1 MKNKAEVNELYQQMR
16 NKYANMLAVIL
27 SIAIVFSSLTFPLAP
42 TASAADPLPAPQNV
56 KVTGVTHKSVTL
68 AWDPVDGVDSNSGY
82 QVWYANG
89 GWAAWTGDPT
99 VTVTGLN
106 PNTTYSF
113 YVTAIVA
120 SNDRSTLVTAIT
132 DELDPNAYPEPP
144 LSPPHNLVISDITQS
159 EIKLSW
165 TGSPGAA
172 GYDMYVNNRWTGGIW
187 NGSNS
192 FTYSVPKSVTGTV
205 YFEVAGQITPSNV
218 SVRSNRVTIKWGEL
232 SQPADLKIVSAT
244 RSSVALGWAPTPG
257 ATEYDIYEGATV
269 IGSTYS
275 NRYVATA
282 LTEGESYNFNVVAK
296 NKLWESPASDVIT
309 AVPGSHYNI
318 VTYYTSWARSPNER
332 NYPVENVDASKLTHI
347 NYAFADLCWKEAGSR
362 GRVCEDPDIPLQD
375 RYVFDGEMVL
385 GDPTQDEINIRDLQ
399 ALKAVN
405 PNLNLMISV
414 GGWSWS
420 KNFSNM
426 ANTEVNRRIF
436 ANSAVKFLREYKFD
450 GLDIDWEYPVVGGD
464 IDNSRRPED
473 KQNYTLLMKT
483 VREALDAAGSEDGK
497 YYLLTIASYQ
507 GQSFVDN
514 ADLANSSKYLDF
526 INMMTYDYS
535 GNWNTSGYHN
545 APLFYDPASPSAGA
559 KRNNVVGGATGHL
572 NGGVP
577 NYKLVLGVPFFGNG
591 WTGCQAKGEYVPCAE
606 FAQFGTWENGKFDI
620 YDIEDVYLKDKD
632 YVRYW
637 NESAKVPY
645 LYNEVDGTFISYDDT
660 ESMMYKAS
668 LVKTLDLAGV
678 MSWDITG
685 DRNASLSTQ
694 LANDLPIDGV
704 ANTNALAAPQNVV
717 SMSKTD
723 TTVNVGWD
731 AVAGATGY
739 DVFANKVWHGYTAT
753 TRFDITKLTPNSE
766 NTIEIIAIDKDNTR
780 IERVS
785 AMSKPLKEMTNLDG
799 PLPAIVDT
807 DAEVQQITS
816 MTATAGGNITS
827 DSGFVVTE
835 RGIVYS
841 TNANP
846 TIADG
851 KIRAASGGIGA
862 FTVNLAGL
870 QSGSTYHVRAYAV
883 NAIGVSYGQEIT
895 FATLSSSASLNS
907 LNLSGIHLD
916 QAVSGNVYDYTASVP
931 NSLSSFTVTATVS
944 DATYGSVT
952 ASVYNGGNTLVA
964 GPISLASGAS
974 STELPLE
981 VGSNRIELIVI
992 AQDGT
997 GTKYTVM
1004 ITRAKQD
1011 NGSVGSGNGGGSNVV
1026 LTVISTNGKLTIP
1039 VGQAGEVRLD
1049 NGLVIFIPVNA
1060 TSKELKLT
1068 IEKLLDTKNLLSNNE
1083 ILASSIY
1090 EVLKNFQESFSKRVT
1105 LTFVFDPVQLKT
1117 GQTVAIFYYDEVKKV
1132 WVKVNGGKING
1143 NRITAD
1149 VDHFTK
1155 FAVLVVDQAT
1165 GLPIIDS
1172 STESTTGAQ
1181 FSDISGHWAEADI
1194 KQAVSDGIVKGYTD
1208 GTFKPNATV
1217 TRAEFAVMLMNALK
1231 PTGKGVE
1238 LSFTDSIPVW
1248 AQTSIAQA
1256 LEADIVRGYEDKTF
1270 RPNASISRSELVVM
1284 IARAVGVD
1292 GAVASSTGFADDSK
1306 IPTWAKG
1313 AIAAVKKLGI
1323 VSGRDGN
1330 LVAPTETATRAEA
1343 VTIIMNL
1350 LQTKE

>member
-1 MKNKAEVNELYQQMR
+1 MK

-27 SIAIVFSSLTFPLAP
+27 SIAIVFGSFSFPLVP
-42 TASAADPLPAPQNV
+42 TASAAGPLPAPQNV

-68 AWDPVDGVDSNSGY
+68 AWDPVDGVDGNSGY
-82 QVWYANG
+82 QVWYSNG
-89 GWAAWTGDPT
+89 GWAAWTGTPT
-99 VTVTGLN
+99 VTVSGLKS
-106 PNTTYSF
+106 NTTYSF

-120 SNDRSTLVTAIT
+120 SNDRSALVTAKT
-132 DELDPNAYPEPP
+132 DEDPISYPEPP
-144 LSPPHNLVISDITQS
+144 LSTPHNLVISDITES
-159 EIKLSW
+159 AVKLRW

-187 NGSNS
+187 DGSNT
-192 FTYSVPKSVTGTV
+192 FTYPVPKSVTGSV
-205 YFEVAGQITPSNV
+205 YFEVAAQITPSNV
-218 SVRSNRVTIKWGEL
+218 SARSNRVTIKWGEL
-232 SQPADLKIVSAT
+232 SKPTDLKIVSAT
-244 RSSVALGWAPTPG
+244 KSSVALGWAPTPG
-257 ATEYDIYEGATV
+257 ATEYDIYKGHSV
-269 IGSTYS
+269 IASTYS

-282 LTEGESYNFNVVAK
+282 LTEGESYDFKIVAK
-296 NKLWESPASDVIT
+296 NKLWQSPASDVIT
-309 AVPGSHYNI
+309 AVPGSNYNI
-318 VTYYTSWARSPNER
+318 VTYYTSWARNPSER
-332 NYPVENVDASKLTHI
+332 NYSVADVSTDIGASKLTHI

-362 GRVCEDPDIPLQD
+362 GRVCENPDIPLQD
-375 RYVFDGEMVL
+375 RHVFDGEMVL
-385 GDPTQDEINIRDLQ
+385 GDPTQDEINISDLQ
-399 ALKAVN
+399 ALKAAN
-405 PNLNLMISV
+405 PHLNLMISV

-426 ANTEVNRRIF
+426 ANTEVNRRLF
-436 ANSAVKFLREYKFD
+436 ANSAVEFLREYGFD
-450 GLDIDWEYPVVGGD
+450 GLNIDWEYPVSGGD

-514 ADLANSSKYLDF
+514 ADLANSSQYLDF
-526 INMMTYDYS
+526 INIMTYDYS

-545 APLFYDPASPSAGA
+545 APLFYDPASPSASA
-559 KRNNVVGGATGHL
+559 KRNNVYAGAAGHL

-620 YDIEDVYLKDKD
+620 YDIEDVYLNDKD
-632 YVRYW
+632 FVRYW

-645 LYNEVDGTFISYDDT
+645 LYNEADGTFISYDDT
-660 ESMMYKAS
+660 QSMMYKAS

-685 DRNASLSTQ
+685 DRNGTLSTQ
-694 LANDLPIDGV
+694 LANDLPIHGV
-704 ANTNALAAPQNVV
+704 VNTNALAAPQNVT
-717 SMSKTD
+717 SISKTD
-723 TTVNVGWD
+723 TTINVGWD
-731 AVAGATGY
+731 AVTGATGY
-739 DVFANKVWHGYTAT
+739 DVFANKVWQGYTVA
-753 TRFDITKLTPNSE
+753 TRFDLMKLIPNSE
-766 NTIEIIAIDKDNTR
+766 NTIEIIAIDKDGAR

-799 PLPAIVDT
+799 LLPAIVDT
-807 DAEVQQITS
+807 DAEVLRITS

-827 DSGFVVTE
+827 DGGDVVTE

-851 KIRAASGGIGA
+851 KATAASGGIGA

-883 NAIGVSYGQEIT
+883 NAIGVSYGQEII

-907 LNLSGIHLD
+907 LNLSGVQLD
-916 QAVSGNVYDYTASVP
+916 QMVSGSVYDYTASVP
-931 NSLSSFTVTATVS
+931 NSLSSFTVTASVS
-944 DATYGSVT
+944 DATYGSVS
-952 ASVYNGGNTLVA
+952 ASVYNSANTLVA
-964 GPISLASGAS
+964 GPISLASGQS
-974 STELPLE
+974 SADLPLE
-981 VGSNRIELIVI
+981 EGSNRIELIVI

-1011 NGSVGSGNGGGSNVV
+1011 NGSAASGNGGGSNVALPV
-1026 LTVISTNGKLTIP
+1026 TSTDGRLMLP
-1039 VGQAGEVRLD
+1039 AGQAGEVRLD
-1049 NGLVIFIPVNA
+1049 NGLVITIPVNA
-1060 TSKELKLT
+1060 SSKELILT
-1068 IEKLLDTKNLLSNNE
+1068 IEKVLNTKNLLGNRE
-1083 ILASSIY
+1083 ILASSVY
-1090 EVLKNFQESFSKRVT
+1090 EVLKNFPESFSKAVT
-1105 LTFVFDPVQLKT
+1105 LTFVFDPAQLKT
-1117 GQTVAIFYYDEVKKV
+1117 GQTVAIFYYDEVKKS

-1143 NRITAD
+1143 NRISVD

-1165 GLPIIDS
+1165 GLPIIGS

-1208 GTFKPNATV
+1208 GTFKPDATV

-1270 RPNASISRSELVVM
+1270 RPSASISRSELVVM
-1284 IARAVGVD
+1284 IARAGGVD
-1292 GAVASSTGFADDSK
+1292 RAATASTGFADDSE
-1306 IPTWAKG
+1306 IPSWAKG
-1313 AIAAVKKLGI
+1313 AVAAVKELGI
-1323 VSGRDGN
+1323 VSGRNGN
-1330 LVAPTETATRAEA
+1330 LFAPNETATRAEA
-1343 VTIIMNL
+1343 VTIIMNFASN
-1350 LQTKE
+1350 